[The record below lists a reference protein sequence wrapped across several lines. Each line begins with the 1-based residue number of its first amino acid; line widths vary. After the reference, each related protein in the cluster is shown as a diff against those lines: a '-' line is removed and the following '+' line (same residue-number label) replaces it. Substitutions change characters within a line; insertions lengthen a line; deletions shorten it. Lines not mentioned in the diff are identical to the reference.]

1 MPPTP
6 TPVPIPPT
14 RVLTP
19 SVTSVYAGLAVSWA
33 APYDQGTSEL
43 TGYRVQHKQTAQ
55 TDWPAAPSRSA
66 TSKMLSGLTNGTS
79 YDVRVRACNSTGCG
93 DWSFSESATPA
104 TNPGALPR
112 IPAGL
117 HANGNIVSGEVS
129 IWWQASAGATDY
141 NLRYAVETCTDTPQK
156 TASVCSPGKWN
167 EVNGIATTSKKLS
180 AGSGSANQL
189 TPSTEYRLQVRGT
202 NAYGQSDWSDIAF
215 VYPTSSPPGADRFP
229 PPSDPPEIATA
240 PLYGYQ
246 PTNAHGTH
254 EFRYIICD
262 GTIPSGVSINA
273 TQIEAA
279 IEKWE
284 NAVKKDSRVNSI
296 VVQTT
301 RDYHHPLTPPE
312 DACDPPS
319 GVLSSGLFPT
329 GYNEVMFVNNN
340 AISRVH
346 CGKAYGCWRSRT
358 WDWVYLKARAGLVGS
373 LPSIAKGTILLRE
386 TRSIGGTASDWNALA
401 YSSAPCKY
409 VEHTIVHEVGHA
421 LGIGWPLNDHPR
433 NSTLAVMSAGVYGG
447 DKNYCEPQAYDV
459 LAVMANYQS
468 R

>member
-1 MPPTP
+1 
-6 TPVPIPPT
+6 
-14 RVLTP
+14 
-19 SVTSVYAGLAVSWA
+19 
-33 APYDQGTSEL
+33 
-43 TGYRVQHKQTAQ
+43 
-55 TDWPAAPSRSA
+55 
-66 TSKMLSGLTNGTS
+66 MLSGLTNGTS

-104 TNPGALPR
+104 TNPGALPG
-112 IPAGL
+112 IPTGL
-117 HANGNIVSGEVS
+117 YANGNIVSGEVS

-156 TASVCSPGKWN
+156 TASVCSPGEWN

-202 NAYGQSDWSDIAF
+202 NAYGQSNWSDVAF
-215 VYPTSSPPGADRFP
+215 VYPTSSAPGASRTLGFL
-229 PPSDPPEIATA
+229 PPSSAPVIATA

-246 PTNAHGTH
+246 PTNAQGAH

-273 TQIEAA
+273 TQIAAA

-284 NAVKKDSRVNSI
+284 KAIKKDSSDNNI

-312 DACDPPS
+312 GACEPPS
-319 GVLSSGLFPT
+319 GVLSTGLFPT
-329 GYNEVMFVNNN
+329 GKNEVMFVDDR
-340 AISRVH
+340 AIDMVR
-346 CGKAYGCWRSRT
+346 CGTAPACWRSRT
-358 WDWVYLKARAGLVGS
+358 WDSVYADSLLGLVGS
-373 LPSIAKGTILLRE
+373 LPSIAKGTILLNGS
-386 TRSIGGTASDWNALA
+386 RSTGYWNALA
-401 YSSAPCKY
+401 HNNACKY

-433 NSTLAVMSAGVYGG
+433 NPTLSVMSAGYTHHTR
-447 DKNYCEPQAYDV
+447 YCEPQAYDV
-459 LAVMANYQS
+459 VAAMANYQS